1 MKVKFS
7 RCLSAIIVCL
17 LLSACTQWR
26 YDLGESLA
34 NEELPQ
40 QGTPLT
46 RVLDQLGP
54 PVRMSATDTGY
65 VLAWEYW
72 HIEEDSLG
80 ISLGIM
86 GADFLS
92 ADWGEMQVKGNF
104 LLLSF
109 DREHLL
115 TSATRSEWDSYGGGG
130 KGIQPLFG
138 FVSVVDAG
146 DLTDS
151 MPQHDWGGALLQRR
165 LPVALNRDSS
175 LDSGQSGLQQ
185 RGTPKAV
192 GQQSLELD

>member
-1 MKVKFS
+1 MKARFN
-7 RCLSAIIVCL
+7 RCLAAIAACL

-34 NEELPQ
+34 HEELPQ
-40 QGTPLT
+40 QGTSLT

-80 ISLGIM
+80 VSLGVM

-104 LLLSF
+104 LLLAF
-109 DREHLL
+109 DRLCFRGGCGRPDWPD
-115 TSATRSEWDSYGGGG
+115 ATT
-130 KGIQPLFG
+130 PLG
-138 FVSVVDAG
+138 
-146 DLTDS
+146 
-151 MPQHDWGGALLQRR
+151 WC
-165 LPVALNRDSS
+165 PVAKAPS
-175 LDSGQSGLQQ
+175 
-185 RGTPKAV
+185 RGP
-192 GQQSLELD
+192 

>member
-1 MKVKFS
+1 MKASSNRYLVVMV
-7 RCLSAIIVCL
+7 ACL
-17 LLSACTQWR
+17 LLSACSQWR

-40 QGTPLT
+40 QGTPLGQ
-46 RVLDQLGP
+46 VLNQLGP

-80 ISLGIM
+80 ISLGVM

-92 ADWGEMQVKGNF
+92 ADWGEMQVSGNF
-104 LLLSF
+104 LLLAF
-109 DREHLL
+109 DRQHLL
-115 TSATRSEWDSYGGGG
+115 SSAARSEWDNYGGGG

-138 FVSVVDAG
+138 FVSVVDTD
-146 DLTDS
+146 DLTGS
-151 MPQHDWGGALLQRR
+151 LPQHVWGGALLQRR
-165 LPVALNRDSS
+165 LPVALNRDSNS
-175 LDSGQSGLQQ
+175 DTGQSGLQQ

-192 GQQSLELD
+192 GQHSLEMD